1 MKNEV
6 KTTRKTAAREPVEAV
21 ACGDDEPGDILL
33 HLHGEPFSRALGE
46 AGLLPPSDLALL
58 AIGERSG
65 ALAEVLRELADL
77 AEETRA
83 LRGQILAENKQVK
96 KLIAAF
102 STRPGMPTATE
113 DQIVS
118 GEMDVELVPQG
129 TLVERCRAGGAG
141 IPAFYSATVAGTVA
155 HKAIE
160 LSLNWPGEPAPSQAV
175 DEAIERLIDR
185 GDGRAEYL
193 QRLEPGERAELR
205 SRAVDRTTKFLQDF
219 PPMPANSQPVLE
231 SSVRWQPRGTIEFSG
246 KVDLVVGRPEGR
258 ESRLLVV
265 DFKSGSRS
273 PQHRDDLRFY
283 ALLLTLRNKVPPRRL
298 VTHYLDYAD
307 HEIEDVTE
315 GVLRSAL
322 ARTLDGI
329 ERHIEL
335 VVEGRE
341 PVKRPG
347 HGCRWCP
354 VLHECSEGAA
364 HLRSLV
370 EGSQFTRTDLL

>member
-1 MKNEV
+1 M
-6 KTTRKTAAREPVEAV
+6 TTDPHPALTPVQLR
-21 ACGDDEPGDILL
+21 LL
-33 HLHGEPFSRALGE
+33 
-46 AGLLPPSDLALL
+46 
-58 AIGERSG
+58 
-65 ALAEVLRELADL
+65 EVLRRPAEPLVFPESMVESLEADAVAAMEQFSQRLGGVRLPVFKSFLAKVHGCEVRHL
-77 AEETRA
+77 APDDFEW
-83 LRGQILAENKQVK
+83 N
-96 KLIAAF
+96 
-102 STRPGMPTATE
+102 P
-113 DQIVS
+113 
-118 GEMDVELVPQG
+118 
-129 TLVERCRAGGAG
+129 
-141 IPAFYSATVAGTVA
+141 ATVAGTVA

-364 HLRSLV
+364 HLRSL
-370 EGSQFTRTDLL
+370 EGDD